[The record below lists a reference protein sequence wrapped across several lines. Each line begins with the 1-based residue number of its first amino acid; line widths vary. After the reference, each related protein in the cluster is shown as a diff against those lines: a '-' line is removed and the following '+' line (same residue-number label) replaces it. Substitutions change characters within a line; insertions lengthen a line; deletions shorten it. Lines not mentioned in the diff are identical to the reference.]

1 MNPHMT
7 FEDRMQQRKMNSLID
22 PLPNQEAEVMRSLL
36 GLYSGVVADKTWDA
50 VRKLDVLASG
60 FPTPSSQP
68 PTRKL
73 VKWRRNLQKHIS
85 QIAHPRIGR
94 DRQAIALACFR
105 DYVMSNDPDIRREN
119 LDECRYQLMDLYSTL
134 VYSDRIEW

>member
-60 FPTPSSQP
+60 LPAPSPQL

-85 QIAHPRIGR
+85 HIAHPRIGR